1 MRKKMDHLPPTA
13 SGVAY
18 QIEAFGG
25 DSSLVDLH

>member
-18 QIEAFGG
+18 QIEAFG